1 MKANMGITIALDGP
15 AGSGKSTTARAV
27 AKELGYTFIDSGA
40 MYRGVTHQV
49 LAKGIDIED
58 EDAIAKVAE
67 SIRIELLPDP
77 ERTLI
82 TVDGVDISSE
92 IRTPEIA
99 SAIGPVARNARVRA
113 ALVEQQQTM
122 GRAGSVVMDG
132 RDIGTV
138 VFPFA
143 QLKIFMTA
151 SPEVRARRRVGEY
164 EKSGVDCP
172 SFETILK
179 DIQQRDHNDTTRT
192 VGPLKQA
199 DDAVLLDTDGMTI
212 AQQVSKVVKLARER
226 VEQKRD

>member
-1 MKANMGITIALDGP
+1 MGITIALDGP

-164 EKSGVDCP
+164 EQSGVDCP